1 MQKNVGWTSVLTT
14 KQLRTNLVSLANL
27 DHSQAFVRMS
37 YLAHG
42 IAVKY
47 KIRSEYEIAYITTV
61 GL

>member
-14 KQLRTNLVSLANL
+14 KQLRTNLVTLANL

-47 KIRSEYEIAYITTV
+47 
-61 GL
+61 